1 MSKRKKS
8 NHAKTSPAAEENSP
22 KTEIPAAEKSPP
34 PADDT
39 APRTEEITEN
49 PDNPESTDG
58 ADNAD
63 NTEITDNPENAE
75 INLNEAPP
83 QKLTFRLIIERI
95 KNFLEKFGIPDMLLI
110 RFLTAYFFVAGYN
123 LTIARSQEIDPINGW
138 KDYVETNSL
147 LKSFLIILVIFLLYS
162 IIYDR
167 LPKKAR
173 YADHIGAIIAIIF
186 FDLEL
191 LWNIDNFQFS
201 MAVACVSA
209 VFIYYILGKSDGSKL
224 FRKLSWKISGIFV
237 LLVTGLMIFF
247 ISLTTICHH
256 KVFGTS
262 AFDFGI
268 FVQMYHSLAENL
280 TAVTTCERDKPL
292 SHFYVHASYIY
303 YILVPF
309 YKLFPKEETLLIAQA
324 VLAMGGAVPTF
335 MIAKNHDFKGISLIG
350 VCFMYIFCSGLIL
363 PNYYDFHENAFL
375 PTLLMFMIWA
385 ADSKK
390 YKIFFVFAALVC
402 IVKEE
407 TSLYVVCVSMM
418 MFFANKGDKKRWLWL
433 ISTVVSGV
441 YMTLIT
447 RWLTKNGDG
456 EMMTSY
462 RFGKFLIN
470 DGDGLG
476 SIVKNVLTDPGYFFS
491 SLIRESNLL
500 FFVEVMFPLLFLP
513 FFTKKIERYFL
524 MLPFIITNL
533 TIGASYGYAENIS
546 FQYIFGPVCP
556 LIYMSII
563 NLDDINEKKQ
573 DIAFVSG
580 ITSLIIAF
588 GWTTTKIR
596 YYERY
601 KEDEAHFKNVEAL
614 LDGVPKDA
622 AVASEAF
629 LLPHM
634 ADRDRIYLLDMNDAI
649 KNEDDPSQNRLTEPG
664 RYEYLVFNY
673 NSEIHNL
680 CIPIFEEMGFSLYS
694 EIPEKIVIYHNDRF
708 DEAEWYNADSK
719 YGDYTNK

>member
-8 NHAKTSPAAEENSP
+8 NNASNSAAEKKPP
-22 KTEIPAAEKSPP
+22 KTETPAADSKPVAESPP
-34 PADDT
+34 PQ
-39 APRTEEITEN
+39 TEEAADNSAVIA
-49 PDNPESTDG
+49 DNPSENTADSTESE
-58 ADNAD
+58 
-63 NTEITDNPENAE
+63 TEQPQ
-75 INLNEAPP
+75 P
-83 QKLTFRLIIERI
+83 QKLTFRAIIERI
-95 KNFLEKFGIPDMLLI
+95 KDFLEKFGIPDMLLI
-110 RFLTAYFFVAGYN
+110 RFITAYFFVAGYN
-123 LTIARSQEIDPINGW
+123 LTIARTKELDPINDW
-138 KDYVETNSL
+138 KDYIGESNL
-147 LKSFLIILVIFLLYS
+147 LTSFIIIFFIFLLYS
-162 IIYDR
+162 LIYDR

-191 LWNIDNFQFS
+191 LWNIDNFQFAMS
-201 MAVACVSA
+201 VACISG
-209 VFIYYILGKSDGSKL
+209 VFIYYILGKTGTSSLLQKI
-224 FRKLSWKISGIFV
+224 SWKISGVIA
-237 LLVTGLMIFF
+237 LLAMGLMIFF
-247 ISLTTICHH
+247 ISFTTICHH
-256 KVFGTS
+256 KIFGTS

-268 FVQMYHSLAENL
+268 FVQMYHSLGENL

-292 SHFYVHASYIY
+292 SHFFIHASYIY
-303 YILVPF
+303 YLLVPI
-309 YKLFPKEETLLIAQA
+309 YKIFPKEETLLVAQA
-324 VLAMGGAVPTF
+324 VLAMGGVIPTF
-335 MIAKNHDFKGISLIG
+335 MIAKNHNFKGAALIG
-350 VCFMYIFCSGLIL
+350 VCFMYTFCSGLIL

-385 ADSKK
+385 ADTKK
-390 YKIFFVFAALVC
+390 YKTFYVFAVLVC
-402 IVKEE
+402 IIKEE
-407 TSLYVVCVSMM
+407 TSLYVICVSMM
-418 MFFANKGDKKRWLWL
+418 MFFSNKGDKKRWLWL

-441 YMTLIT
+441 YMGLIT
-447 RWLTKNGDG
+447 KWLTKNGDG

-476 SIVKNVLTDPGYFFS
+476 SVVKNVLTDPGYFFN

-533 TIGASYGYAENIS
+533 AIGASYGYAESIS
-546 FQYIFGPVCP
+546 YQYIYGPVCP

-563 NLDDINEKKQ
+563 NLDDMKEKKQ
-573 DIAFVSG
+573 DLAFVSG
-580 ITSLIIAF
+580 VTSLIIAF
-588 GWTTTKIR
+588 GWSSTKLR

-601 KEDEAHFKNVEAL
+601 KADEAHYKNVEAL
-614 LDGVPKDA
+614 LDGVPEDA
-622 AVASEAF
+622 AVAAEAF

-708 DEAEWYNADSK
+708 DEAEWYNADSE
-719 YGDYTNK
+719 YGNYTDK